1 MKLRSYSIILCL
13 FGSIASVHAQL
24 TIPAANGS
32 DNAFNPTGATFEVDL
47 SQAIPGDALTFSNTA
62 GNAGRGVYDSTR
74 WVVVYK
80 YSSVNIPAGT
90 TVTFKNHPSYAP
102 VVWLVQNGVTI
113 AGTVSLNGK
122 NAVGGTDSIFPVEP
136 GPGGFRGGA
145 GSQALGSGYG
155 LGPAGGRNGPES
167 FANTESTFTNATHN
181 TAYGNTQIFP
191 LIGGSGAGSRYTNQT
206 GSGGGGAMMI
216 AATGAIQ
223 FQTGGS
229 ITSFGGLGINQN
241 NAVSSTTARG
251 SGGAIKLVANQV
263 TGTGV
268 LDASST
274 GRVRVEANSM
284 PATITTT
291 PLTIAVAPGTTP
303 TLFPSSTSPSV
314 RVVSVDGAPAP
325 ADPTAPLITGA
336 DIGIQKSTAVT
347 IVVET
352 KNFSTAGG
360 KVNLRIAGK
369 YGAFTSLDINTPQPG
384 GTTSSSFWQ
393 VNTIMPAG
401 FATIQARATGQ

>member
-1 MKLRSYSIILCL
+1 MKNNTPPVLLCL
-13 FGSIASVHAQL
+13 LGSIASIHAQL

-32 DNAFNPTGATFEVDL
+32 NGALNATGAVYEIDL
-47 SQAIPGDALTFSNTA
+47 SLADPGDALTSSGVGA
-62 GNAGRGVYDSTR
+62 RGIYDSTR

-80 YSSVNIPAGT
+80 YSTVNIPAGT

-102 VVWLVQNGVTI
+102 VVWLVQNSVNISGTI
-113 AGTVSLNGK
+113 SLNGK
-122 NAVGGTDSIFPVEP
+122 NAVVGTDSIFPVEP

-145 GSQALGSGYG
+145 GSLSLGSGFG
-155 LGPAGGRNGPES
+155 LGPSGGDNRDSRYYDPNGS
-167 FANTESTFTNATHN
+167 YNGV
-181 TAYGNTQIFP
+181 YGNTQIFP
-191 LIGGSGAGSRYTNQT
+191 LIGGSGGASTSGTTT

-216 AATGAIQ
+216 AATGTIQ

-229 ITSFGGLGINQN
+229 VTSSGGTGTN
-241 NAVSSTTARG
+241 TG

-263 TGTGV
+263 TGTGI
-268 LDASST
+268 LNAATT

-303 TLFPSSTSPSV
+303 TLFPSDTSPTV
-314 RVVSVDGAPAP
+314 RVVSVDSAPAP
-325 ADPTAPLITGA
+325 LDPRAPLITGA

-360 KVNLRIAGK
+360 KVNLRIVGK
-369 YGAFTSLDINTPQPG
+369 YGAFTSLDINTPVAG
-384 GTTSSSFWQ
+384 GTTSSSLWQ
-393 VNTIMPAG
+393 VNTVMPAG

>member
-1 MKLRSYSIILCL
+1 MKYKTYPVILCL
-13 FGSIASVHAQL
+13 FGSIPSLHAQL
-24 TIPAANGS
+24 NIPAANGS
-32 DNAFNPTGATFEVDL
+32 DNAFSPTGATFEVDL

-102 VVWLVQNGVTI
+102 VVWLVQNGVNI
-113 AGTVSLNGK
+113 AGTISLNGK
-122 NAVGGTDSIFPVEP
+122 NAVSGTDSIFPVEP

-145 GSQALGSGYG
+145 GSQALGTGYG
-155 LGPAGGRNGPES
+155 LGPAGGPGGNFSNLMENSSNNGIHN
-167 FANTESTFTNATHN
+167 AN
-181 TAYGNTQIFP
+181 YGNTQIFP
-191 LIGGSGAGSRYTNQT
+191 LIGGSGAGSRYASQT

-263 TGTGV
+263 AGTGV

-291 PLTIAVAPGTTP
+291 PLTIAVAPGSTP
-303 TLFPSSTSPSV
+303 TLFPSSTSPTV

-360 KVNLRIAGK
+360 KVNLRIVGK
-369 YGAFTSLDINTPQPG
+369 YGAFTSLDIITPVAG
-384 GTTSSSFWQ
+384 GTTSSSLWQ
-393 VNTIMPAG
+393 VNTVMPAG

>member
-1 MKLRSYSIILCL
+1 MKHRTYPVILCL
-13 FGSIASVHAQL
+13 LGSVASTHAQL

-32 DNAFNPTGATFEVDL
+32 DNAFNPSGAVYEVDL
-47 SQAIPGDALTFSNTA
+47 SQAIPGDALTYSNTA
-62 GNAGRGVYDSTR
+62 GDVGKGVYDATR
-74 WVVVYK
+74 WVVVFK
-80 YSSVNIPAGT
+80 YSSVNVPAGT

-102 VVWLVQNGVTI
+102 VVWLVQNSVTI
-113 AGTVSLNGK
+113 SGTVSLNGK
-122 NAVGGTDSIFPVEP
+122 DVVTGTDSVFPVEP
-136 GPGGFRGGA
+136 GPGGFRGGPA
-145 GSQALGSGYG
+145 SQALGSGYG
-155 LGPAGGRNGPES
+155 LGPGGGISNAVYNSSGN
-167 FANTESTFTNATHN
+167 AVYNTN
-181 TAYGNTQIFP
+181 YGNTQIFP
-191 LIGGSGAGSRYTNQT
+191 LIGGSGGGSLSATTT

-216 AATGAIQ
+216 AATGTIQ
-223 FQTGGS
+223 FLASGSVTSIGG
-229 ITSFGGLGINQN
+229 IG
-241 NAVSSTTARG
+241 VSSNVYSKG

-263 TGTGV
+263 TGTGI
-268 LDASST
+268 LNATST

-325 ADPTAPLITGA
+325 LDPNAPLITGA
-336 DIGIQKSTAVT
+336 DVGIQKSTAVT

-360 KVNLRIAGK
+360 KVNLRIVGK
-369 YGAFTSLDINTPQPG
+369 YGGFTSLDINSPNAG
-384 GTTSSSFWQ
+384 GTTSLSTWQ

>member
-1 MKLRSYSIILCL
+1 MKNTVFPTILCL
-13 FGSIASVHAQL
+13 LGSLASTHAQL

-32 DNAFNPTGATFEVDL
+32 DNAFNPTGAVYEVDL
-47 SQAIPGDALTFSNTA
+47 SQAVPGDALTFSNTA
-62 GNAGRGVYDSTR
+62 GNAGRGVYDAAR

-113 AGTVSLNGK
+113 SGTVSLNGK
-122 NAVGGTDSIFPVEP
+122 NAVTGTDSVFPVEP
-136 GPGGFRGGA
+136 GPGGFRGGP

-155 LGPAGGRNGPES
+155 LGPGGGVP
-167 FANTESTFTNATHN
+167 ATNANASYNST
-181 TAYGNTQIFP
+181 YGNTQVFP
-191 LIGGSGAGSRYTNQT
+191 LIGGSGGKSLTGYVSAGA
-206 GSGGGGAMMI
+206 GGGAMMI
-216 AATGAIQ
+216 AAVGTIQ
-223 FQTGGS
+223 FQSTGS
-229 ITSFGGLGINQN
+229 ITALGGTGTDYNGNLNGTYQY
-241 NAVSSTTARG
+241 SGG

-263 TGTGV
+263 TGTGI
-268 LDASST
+268 LNATST

-291 PLTIAVAPGTTP
+291 PLTIAVAPGATP

-314 RVVSVDGAPAP
+314 RVVSVDGAAAP
-325 ADPTAPLITGA
+325 ADPNAPLITGA
-336 DIGIQKSTAVT
+336 DVGIQKSTAVT
-347 IVVET
+347 IILET

-360 KVNLRIAGK
+360 KVNVRIVGK
-369 YGAFTSLDINTPQPG
+369 YGGFTSLDITAPNAG
-384 GTTSSSFWQ
+384 GTTSLSTWQ

>member
-1 MKLRSYSIILCL
+1 MKNKTSPVIACL
-13 FGSIASVHAQL
+13 LGSLASAHAQL

-32 DNAFNPTGATFEVDL
+32 DNAFSPTGAVYEVDL
-47 SQAIPGDALTFSNTA
+47 SQAVPGDALTFSNTA
-62 GNAGRGVYDSTR
+62 GNAGRGVYDAAR

-80 YSSVNIPAGT
+80 YSAVNIPAGT

-113 AGTVSLNGK
+113 SGTVSLNGK
-122 NAVGGTDSIFPVEP
+122 NAVTGTDSVFPVEP
-136 GPGGFRGGA
+136 GPGGFRGGP

-155 LGPAGGRNGPES
+155 LGPGGGPS
-167 FANTESTFTNATHN
+167 NAVYNSTGNAAYNTN
-181 TAYGNTQIFP
+181 YGNTQIFP
-191 LIGGSGAGSRYTNQT
+191 LIGGSGGGSTSATTT

-216 AATGAIQ
+216 AATGSIQ
-223 FQTGGS
+223 FLAGGS
-229 ITSFGGLGINQN
+229 VTSIGGIGIVS
-241 NAVSSTTARG
+241 NAYNKG

-263 TGTGV
+263 TGTGI
-268 LDASST
+268 LDATST

-314 RVVSVDGAPAP
+314 RVVSVDGAAAP
-325 ADPTAPLITGA
+325 ADPNAPLITGA
-336 DIGIQKSTAVT
+336 DVGIQKSTAVT
-347 IVVET
+347 IILET

-360 KVNLRIAGK
+360 KVNVRIVGK
-369 YGAFTSLDINTPQPG
+369 YGGFTSLDITAPNAG
-384 GTTSSSFWQ
+384 GTTSLSTWQ